1 MAGAGLLALVVPA
14 EGSSPAPQTGSSLE
28 KNVGSAAA
36 VLWKEVT

>member
-28 KNVGSAAA
+28 KNVGSA
-36 VLWKEVT
+36 VLCCGKK